1 MQSNKRKAYH
11 LASLCAEVASLWGA
25 NGQILRGALS
35 QILSLNKGVYNWL
48 TIGILK
54 KSLKKRKYSKDK
66 PGEPIKDTTI
76 ISDLTEE
83 SYSEK
88 SNEGPNSG
96 YNIPPPTIVGTN
108 ALQNITNIVHKR
120 GGRPKGATIVVYRA
134 KIEQRGLL
142 LDEITTE
149 WSKRVEAG
157 EGQMKKKRAG

>member
-11 LASLCAEVASLWGA
+11 LASLCAEAASLRGA

-66 PGEPIKDTTI
+66 PREPINDTTI

-83 SYSEK
+83 SYSEQ
-88 SNEGPNSG
+88 SNEGLIYPLQQSLALMRFKILPKLSPKEAA
-96 YNIPPPTIVGTN
+96 IPKVQQ
-108 ALQNITNIVHKR
+108 L
-120 GGRPKGATIVVYRA
+120 
-134 KIEQRGLL
+134 
-142 LDEITTE
+142 
-149 WSKRVEAG
+149 
-157 EGQMKKKRAG
+157 